1 MAKTLIVITGPT
13 AIGKTT
19 LAINL
24 AQYYQTEIISADSRQ
39 FYREM
44 EIGTAKPSPDE
55 LNVAKH
61 HFINSHSI
69 SDIFNVG
76 DYEREAIELIALL
89 FKDHDIL
96 ILVGGSGL
104 YINAIVNGFDHIPS
118 SSTMV
123 RDKYNRLLIQ
133 EGISVL
139 QDKLKNIDPE
149 FYNEV
154 DLNNP
159 QRLIRALEVFET
171 SGKPFSEYRTKV
183 KKERNFNIIKIGLS
197 SDRQK
202 LYENINHRVDMMI
215 NFGLINEVE
224 GLRSFRHLNPL
235 NTVGYSEIFDYFD
248 GIYTIEEAIGK
259 IKQNTRRFAKR
270 QLTWFNKYE
279 DIKWFQPDNPGI
291 ITAYLDATLLDPELV
306 AQKS

>member
-69 SDIFNVG
+69 SEIFNVG

-104 YINAIVNGFDHIPS
+104 YINAIVNGFDNIPS

-235 NTVGYSEIFDYFD
+235 NTVGYSELFEYFD

>member
-89 FKDHDIL
+89 FKVHDIL